1 MLNDPKW
8 DIVFN
13 ILLYFKEN
21 IDFDITELEAY
32 IDKKITDFK
41 NLKFENLDFIKLLI
55 FYIDEKVL
63 NILNTNYSKWPLLQ
77 VKYFDTN
84 IGGQLFFEI
93 IYSNK
98 DFDVQ
103 KLALILLKLGFKGR
117 FFGDKDR
124 ILEYIQSL
132 SNLEF

>member
-32 IDKKITDFK
+32 IDKKITELK

>member
-21 IDFDITELEAY
+21 I
-32 IDKKITDFK
+32 
-41 NLKFENLDFIKLLI
+41 
-55 FYIDEKVL
+55 
-63 NILNTNYSKWPLLQ
+63 
-77 VKYFDTN
+77 
-84 IGGQLFFEI
+84 
-93 IYSNK
+93 